1 MTYTISQGNDRNL
14 FGINSTSGELLL
26 VAPLTVTANDIIVLV
41 VSVVD
46 ILSTN
51 SSFQD
56 TAVVKMT
63 FQGKQN
69 YTPNA
74 NMADHSVVAR
84 DELHESEVSQS

>member
-26 VAPLTVTANDIIVLV
+26 VAPLTLTANDIIVLV

-63 FQGKQN
+63 FRGKQN
-69 YTPNA
+69 Y
-74 NMADHSVVAR
+74 SV
-84 DELHESEVSQS
+84 

>member
-26 VAPLTVTANDIIVLV
+26 VAPLTLTANDIIVLV

-63 FQGKQN
+63 FRGKQN
-69 YTPNA
+69 
-74 NMADHSVVAR
+74 
-84 DELHESEVSQS
+84 